1 MLMKQP
7 RSRRLGR
14 NCAMILDDR
23 SKSAEGC
30 PDGLEL
36 GVVGRC
42 YKMFADRQDF
52 VRQVGPEK

>member
-1 MLMKQP
+1 
-7 RSRRLGR
+7 
-14 NCAMILDDR
+14 MILDDR